1 MAHEKLDRRS
11 HDGDDDPCFKAFV
24 KEMELKDEV
33 KHRKTEEQFA
43 LKKLQ
48 RFSRQKQWRQ
58 QVKRTQ
64 QYLGLGIARTPTA
77 GSMEAV
83 CSDLEGL
90 TIAPRVVEEASGRP
104 IHGDLESPPNDFDTM
119 VILISVDVE
128 AFEFNQKLITE
139 VGISTLDTVDLL
151 GLQPGPKGIN
161 WAAKIRSRHFRI
173 REHSHRLN
181 KVHVEG
187 CPDKFEFG
195 QSEWISKQ
203 DVVSVLEECFNPSR
217 SPYSSR
223 ICKVVLVG
231 HDIAADMSYLNELG
245 FDVARMIFDCI
256 DTADL
261 YKASRRD
268 GRQSALSTLL
278 LQYGIA
284 AKHLHNAGN
293 DASYTLRVMVAIAL
307 DDSQNRRNAEE
318 WEIEK
323 RNRMEAAGKAA
334 REKVCTEF
342 EGWSTS
348 EDEDIP
354 TSSVLSLAISHR
366 QRKNAPGITEGRCR
380 SDTKSTMDVANPKR
394 QARPKYLTH
403 IDGTL
408 SDVAVQDNPGFQ
420 DNSERPSVPFPI
432 GSVEEQFGKRGEKG
446 HDGRG
451 HGPSHDRG
459 RNRGRG
465 RSRGRGRDRG
475 QARGP
480 VQNSILHAQGITPHR
495 AFET

>member
-1 MAHEKLDRRS
+1 MMALEKLDRRS
-11 HDGDDDPCFKAFV
+11 HDGDDDPCLKAFV

-33 KHRKTEEQFA
+33 KRRKSEEQSA

-64 QYLGLGIARTPTA
+64 QYLGLCTARTPAT

-83 CSDLEGL
+83 CSDPEGF
-90 TIAPRVVEEASGRP
+90 IISPRVVEEDSGRS
-104 IHGDLESPPNDFDTM
+104 IHSDLESPRNDFDAM

-128 AFEFNQKLITE
+128 AFEFNQKLVTE
-139 VGISTLDTVDLL
+139 IGISTLDTVDLR
-151 GLQPGPKGIN
+151 GLQPGAKGNN
-161 WAAKIRSRHFRI
+161 WTAKIRSRHFRI

-181 KVHVEG
+181 KVHVES
-187 CPDKFEFG
+187 CPDKFDFG

-203 DVVSVLEECFNPSR
+203 DVVSVLKGCFNPSR
-217 SPYSSR
+217 SPYSSGT
-223 ICKVVLVG
+223 CKVVLVG
-231 HDIAADMSYLNELG
+231 HDIAADMNYLNELG

-256 DTADL
+256 DTSDL
-261 YKASRRD
+261 YKASHRD
-268 GRQSALSTLL
+268 GRQCALSTLL
-278 LQYGIA
+278 LKYGIA

-323 RNRMEAAGKAA
+323 RNRMEAACKAA
-334 REKVCTEF
+334 RAKVCTEF

-348 EDEDIP
+348 EDEDIA

-366 QRKNAPGITEGRCR
+366 PRKNAPRITEGRCR
-380 SDTKSTMDVANPKR
+380 SDTKSTMDVVNPKR
-394 QARPKYLTH
+394 QAQSKYLTH

-408 SDVAVQDNPGFQ
+408 SDVAVQDNPDFH
-420 DNSERPSVPFPI
+420 DHSERPCVPFYMA
-432 GSVEEQFGKRGEKG
+432 SAEKQFGKRCEG
-446 HDGRG
+446 HDGL
-451 HGPSHDRG
+451 GPGRSHDRAW
-459 RNRGRG
+459 NRGRG
-465 RSRGRGRDRG
+465 
-475 QARGP
+475 P
-480 VQNSILHAQGITPHR
+480 IQNSILHGQRITPNR
-495 AFET
+495 AS